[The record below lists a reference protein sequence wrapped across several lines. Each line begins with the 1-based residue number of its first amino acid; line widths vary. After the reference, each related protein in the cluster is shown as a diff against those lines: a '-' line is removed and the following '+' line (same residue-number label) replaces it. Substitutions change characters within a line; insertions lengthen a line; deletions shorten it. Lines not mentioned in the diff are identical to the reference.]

1 MIDAFDALREVQ
13 FIGTY
18 LIAATKGGIPEIGL
32 FTVISLA
39 IALTGAAY
47 SVLLA
52 FRDEYKAKID
62 SAIKNAPR
70 LVKEVRRGNLPHETN
85 YKNGEGAYKGFNKSI
100 KKWKSYQLWPVI
112 IFCFFVVAITI
123 FVLLHKDPCDLQYP
137 WWIFRIALFVVFVVD
152 IISLW
157 LVWKTRSNVETYH
170 DALLDAANISRES
183 RIKLL
188 RTTRRAE
195 QHQHQS
201 HRRSV
206 QQKESSIEQQPEVV
220 KKPVIEHTEKA
231 KSEDQPE
238 EDQPKQT
245 KDN

>member
-1 MIDAFDALREVQ
+1 MIDLFREVQ
-13 FIGTY
+13 FIGKH

-47 SVLLA
+47 SVILA

-62 SAIKNAPR
+62 SAIKNAPN
-70 LVKEVRRGNLPHETN
+70 LIKEVRRGNLPHETN
-85 YKNGEGAYKGFNKSI
+85 YKKGEAAYKNFNKSI
-100 KKWKSYQLWPVI
+100 KNWKSYQLWPVI

-137 WWIFRIALFVVFVVD
+137 WWIFRITLSVVFVVD
-152 IISLW
+152 IISLL
-157 LVWKTRSNVETYH
+157 LVLKTTRKVKTYH
-170 DALLDAANISRES
+170 DALLDAANIAREG
-183 RIKLL
+183 RIKFLK
-188 RTTRRAE
+188 TTRRAE
-195 QHQHQS
+195 QSQRQLHRQS
-201 HRRSV
+201 GR
-206 QQKESSIEQQPEVV
+206 QKKSSIEKQPEDV
-220 KKPVIEHTEKA
+220 KKPVIEDTEKA